1 MEKQLKQQR
10 KRLFIRVCITLCALC
25 IVLSAAYCAVCLNIE
40 KSRVQNRELANL
52 SYAKQI
58 LTSSAGTSGIS
69 DRVYMTVSSLIY
81 LDDTTQR
88 DWDSQIIITE
98 EETGQVMLNTANK
111 IVVKYG
117 FKWRSDSSDTL
128 YGFLDYDIIR
138 RCLTDEQYDRI
149 ADLLKTKRDDG
160 KTYELVCT
168 KFFYDRN
175 DIAPIIPCELK
186 VVLVKDERNWFILDE
201 VVETFELSNIAAA
214 GKKFECSEMY
224 RNIVPK
230 DFFLPDQYEKEYINL
245 LTDEQRKKPI
255 ETVSTGYFQ
264 YVFYASDYLII
275 SESRYYSDYDT
286 KPLEYAYIIQY
297 AKKVDLLN
305 NCKTSII
312 IGIAVI
318 FGFLLIIAVILCL
331 MIWAVIKEQIIQ
343 EKKRADLTNALAHDI
358 KTPLF
363 VISGY
368 AYSLKEDI
376 DANER
381 DEYLEKIIAQT
392 ENINSMVHKM
402 LNLSKLNSF
411 EMRLNCTEFD
421 LAELVKEI
429 TGNYGALQNGKTIV
443 IEFSGDNVI
452 TADKELITTAIG
464 NLVDNAVKYS
474 LPDSE
479 IKVSVMDKELT
490 VSNKCE
496 PISKADLKRIWEPYE
511 RIDKS
516 RHKKGNGLG
525 LSIVKSI
532 LDLHKFK
539 YSMTMERDTLKFKAI
554 PHKGSAEDA

>member
-10 KRLFIRVCITLCALC
+10 NRLFVRVCIILSAVF
-25 IVLSAAYCAVCLNIE
+25 IVLSVSYSAVCLNIE

-58 LTSSAGTSGIS
+58 LTSNAGTSGIS

-81 LDDTTQR
+81 FDDTTQR

-117 FKWRSDSSDTL
+117 FKWRNDASDTI
-128 YGFLDYDIIR
+128 YGFLDLNIVR
-138 RCLTDEQYDRI
+138 RCLTDEQYNRI
-149 ADLLKTKRDDG
+149 SELLNTKRDDG

-168 KFFYDRN
+168 KFFYDLN
-175 DIAPIIPCELK
+175 DISPIIPCELK
-186 VVLVKDERNWFILDE
+186 VVLVKDESNWFVSDE
-201 VVETFELSNIAAA
+201 VVETFELSNISAQGRKA
-214 GKKFECSEMY
+214 ECNEMS

-230 DFFLPDQYEKEYINL
+230 DFFLPDQYEKDYIHL

-255 ETVSTGYFQ
+255 ETVSTGYFR

-275 SESRYYSDYDT
+275 SENRYYYGDD
-286 KPLEYAYIIQY
+286 KEPLEYAYIIQY
-297 AKKVDLLN
+297 AKKVDLLK
-305 NCKTSII
+305 NCRMRII
-312 IGIAVI
+312 IGVAVI
-318 FGFLLIIAVILCL
+318 FGFLLTIALILCL

-343 EKKRADLTNALAHDI
+343 ERKRADLTNALAHDI

-376 DANER
+376 DPGER

-402 LNLSKLNSF
+402 LDLSKLNSY
-411 EMRLNCTEFD
+411 EMRLNKSEFD
-421 LAELVKEI
+421 ISELVREI
-429 TGNYGALQNGKTIV
+429 TDNYTSLQNGKRMIF
-443 IEFSGDNVI
+443 ECSGDNNI
-452 TADKELITTAIG
+452 TADKELIKTAVG
-464 NLVDNAVKYS
+464 NLVDNAVRYS

-479 IKVSVMDKELT
+479 IRVSVTDKELQI
-490 VSNKCE
+490 SNKCA
-496 PISKADLKRIWEPYE
+496 PLSKADLKRIWEPYE

-532 LDLHKFK
+532 LDLHGVK
-539 YSMTMERDTLKFKAI
+539 YSMTMNGDTLNFK
-554 PHKGSAEDA
+554 SNF

>member
-1 MEKQLKQQR
+1 
-10 KRLFIRVCITLCALC
+10 
-25 IVLSAAYCAVCLNIE
+25 
-40 KSRVQNRELANL
+40 
-52 SYAKQI
+52 
-58 LTSSAGTSGIS
+58 
-69 DRVYMTVSSLIY
+69 
-81 LDDTTQR
+81 
-88 DWDSQIIITE
+88 
-98 EETGQVMLNTANK
+98 
-111 IVVKYG
+111 
-117 FKWRSDSSDTL
+117 
-128 YGFLDYDIIR
+128 
-138 RCLTDEQYDRI
+138 
-149 ADLLKTKRDDG
+149 
-160 KTYELVCT
+160 
-168 KFFYDRN
+168 
-175 DIAPIIPCELK
+175 
-186 VVLVKDERNWFILDE
+186 
-201 VVETFELSNIAAA
+201 
-214 GKKFECSEMY
+214 
-224 RNIVPK
+224 
-230 DFFLPDQYEKEYINL
+230 
-245 LTDEQRKKPI
+245 
-255 ETVSTGYFQ
+255 
-264 YVFYASDYLII
+264 
-275 SESRYYSDYDT
+275 
-286 KPLEYAYIIQY
+286 
-297 AKKVDLLN
+297 
-305 NCKTSII
+305 
-312 IGIAVI
+312 
-318 FGFLLIIAVILCL
+318 
-331 MIWAVIKEQIIQ
+331 
-343 EKKRADLTNALAHDI
+343 HDI